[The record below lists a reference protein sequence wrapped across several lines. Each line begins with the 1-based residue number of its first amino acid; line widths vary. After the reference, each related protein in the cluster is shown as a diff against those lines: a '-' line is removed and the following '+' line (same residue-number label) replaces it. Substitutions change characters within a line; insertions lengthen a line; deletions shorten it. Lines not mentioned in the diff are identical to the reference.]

1 MKLNIVLDLDATL
14 ICTHPE
20 LGEIDEDDKV
30 QQENPKHKYDKLKK
44 MSFVA
49 SPFLREAGMIIEDK
63 E

>member
-1 MKLNIVLDLDATL
+1 MFL
-14 ICTHPE
+14 IKSQLVNNKSVKTKFE
-20 LGEIDEDDKV
+20 
-30 QQENPKHKYDKLKK
+30 QENKEKYDKLKK